1 MLDPL
6 PFAEH
11 FSYLGLF
18 TLLILGTLGFPF
30 PEDSIL
36 ILNGFLVARRVVNP
50 LAAFLVVYA
59 GLLMTDYS
67 LYWVGKKYG
76 RGVVELTRFRKIMT
90 PQRLS
95 RLEVQFQRWGGSVV
109 FFGRFLFGL
118 RAQVFLTAGILRMSR
133 LRFLISDG
141 LSAAIMLLFWGAV
154 GFYGNYGIQ
163 VVQGKVRRIEHAVI
177 IILLLGAAAVVTH
190 LYLKSK
196 RKDSSVMQKGQKC
209 IPAPND

>member
-95 RLEVQFQRWGGSVV
+95 RLEVQFQRWGGFVV

-133 LRFLISDG
+133 IRFLICDG
-141 LSAAIMLLFWGAV
+141 LSAAIMLLFWGGV

-163 VVQGKVRRIEHAVI
+163 VVQAKVRRIEHVI
-177 IILLLGAAAVVTH
+177 IILVLGVAAAVMY
-190 LYLKSK
+190 LYLKNK
-196 RKDSSVMQKGQKC
+196 RK
-209 IPAPND
+209 NDQRKVAA

>member
-95 RLEVQFQRWGGSVV
+95 RLEVQFQRWGGFVV

-133 LRFLISDG
+133 IRFLIFDG
-141 LSAAIMLLFWGAV
+141 LSAAIMLLFWCAV

-163 VVQGKVRRIEHAVI
+163 VVQARARRIEHVVI
-177 IILLLGAAAVVTH
+177 IILLLGVAAAVMY

-196 RKDSSVMQKGQKC
+196 RKGFLTTAERPKAGAGS
-209 IPAPND
+209 

>member
-95 RLEVQFQRWGGSVV
+95 RLEVQFQRWGGFVV

-133 LRFLISDG
+133 IRFLISDG

-154 GFYGNYGIQ
+154 GFYGG
-163 VVQGKVRRIEHAVI
+163 
-177 IILLLGAAAVVTH
+177 
-190 LYLKSK
+190 
-196 RKDSSVMQKGQKC
+196 
-209 IPAPND
+209 

>member
-95 RLEVQFQRWGGSVV
+95 RLEVQFQRWGGFVV

-133 LRFLISDG
+133 IRFLIFDG

-154 GFYGNYGIQ
+154 GFYGDNTVQ
-163 VVQGKVRRIEHAVI
+163 VVQAKIRRIEHVI
-177 IILLLGAAAVVTH
+177 IILVLGVAAAVMY
-190 LYLKSK
+190 LYLKNK
-196 RKDSSVMQKGQKC
+196 RK
-209 IPAPND
+209 NDQRKVAA